1 MTFDQF
7 FRILR
12 ARWVLAASV
21 LAFFIVVAVLIT
33 FLLPKSYEATSS
45 VMTDFKPDPVAGLSQ
60 LATVQPVNYLATQV
74 DIIKSPMIAA
84 RVVHEM
90 GVDQSAESRQQWQEE
105 TKGRGDYVAWL
116 GKLIGKG
123 LTVKPSRES
132 NVIDVTYQSVDPKF
146 AAGMANAFVKAY
158 MDTSL
163 QMRLDPA
170 RQYYGFFEGRA
181 KLAREKLEAAQQ
193 RLSEAQREKGVV
205 VTDERLDAENARL
218 NEISSQ
224 LTGLRAQMADATNRS
239 QYARKEAD
247 QTQDVL
253 GSTLIATLKAE
264 QSRTEAKLEELSA
277 RMGDNH
283 PTVIETKATLNSL
296 RHRIQAETAK
306 VTSSL
311 GINTTITSAR
321 QAEAQAAYEA
331 QRAKLLKMKQE
342 RSELQVLE
350 REVESANRIYEAIQA
365 RQSQMG
371 LESNNSQN
379 GITILSPA
387 TEPSTHTF
395 PKFFLNLF
403 LAISVGSLFS
413 IIFALLAEMFD
424 RRIRGPQDLI
434 QGTGLPIIGIMP
446 NPAPLGWSGRM
457 MKSLNW
463 DRRFIHKSIPLSS
476 SGSSSG
482 SLEPVRSTP

>member
-7 FRILR
+7 FRIIR
-12 ARWVLAASV
+12 ARWVLAVAV
-21 LAFFIVVAVLIT
+21 LAFFIVLAALIT
-33 FLLPKSYEATSS
+33 FVLPKSYEATAS
-45 VMTDFKPDPVAGLSQ
+45 VMADFKPDPVAGM
-60 LATVQPVNYLATQV
+60 TPMTGVQSVTYLATQV
-74 DIIKSPMIAA
+74 DIIKSPMVAA
-84 RVVHEM
+84 RVVREL
-90 GVDQSAESRQQWQEE
+90 GIDRSGGTRQQWQDE
-105 TKGRGDYVAWL
+105 TKGKGDFVAWTAT
-116 GKLIGKG
+116 LIGKG

-146 AAGMANAFVKAY
+146 AAGMANAFTKAY
-158 MDTSL
+158 MDISL
-163 QMRLDPA
+163 QMRIDPA
-170 RQYYGFFEGRA
+170 RQYYDFFETRA
-181 KLAREKLEAAQQ
+181 KLAREKLESAQQ
-193 RLSEAQREKGVV
+193 RLAQAQREKGIVI
-205 VTDERLDAENARL
+205 TDERMDAENARL
-218 NEISSQ
+218 NEISTQ
-224 LTGLRAQMADATNRS
+224 LTTLRALTADASSRS
-239 QYARKEAD
+239 QQARKGAE

-253 GSTLIATLKAE
+253 SSTLIAALKADL
-264 QSRTEAKLEELSA
+264 SRAEARLDELQA
-277 RMGDNH
+277 KMGDNH
-283 PTVIETKATLNSL
+283 PLVIETKATVSSL
-296 RHRIQAETAK
+296 RRRIQAETSK

-311 GINTTITSAR
+311 GINNTITSAR
-321 QAEAQAAYEA
+321 QAEAQQAYEA
-331 QRAKLLKMKQE
+331 QRTKLLKMKQE
-342 RSELQVLE
+342 RNELQVLE

-395 PKFFLNLF
+395 PKFFLNMF
-403 LAISVGSLFS
+403 LAISIGSLFS

-434 QGTGLPIIGIMP
+434 QGTGLPIIGVMP

-463 DRRFIHKSIPLSS
+463 DRRFIHKGIPMSP

-482 SLEPVRSTP
+482 SLGPVRSTS